1 MCTKRSSLRL
11 LCYCAGWEAE
21 PWYWAVWEQLA
32 ARNNSFLCCVEKPP
46 TVVVVCI
53 WCSLTGACCSKL
65 SSDKLHWETWTMQD
79 YGNTH
84 THWHSHTFRA
94 NRLSRALGFGGWG
107 RGGGVTLCC
116 ISVFCR
122 ITTLIGV
129 CTGPKLNLKS
139 TNLKMAMWH
148 ERKEQTSWNVF
159 IAAILQ
165 GVLNQQPKHLLFH
178 LLTCGYFTEG
188 AWDLERH

>member
-1 MCTKRSSLRL
+1 MCDFRQNSLLSLTKSLSSRLHACTQDSKATIQQCMCTKRSSLRL

-65 SSDKLHWETWTMQD
+65 SSDKLRWETWTMQD

-84 THWHSHTFRA
+84 THRHSHTFSA
-94 NRLSRALGFGGWG
+94 NRLSGALGFGGWG
-107 RGGGVTLCC
+107 RGVGSHHVAYLCFAG
-116 ISVFCR
+116 SQPSS
-122 ITTLIGV
+122 
-129 CTGPKLNLKS
+129 GPAL
-139 TNLKMAMWH
+139 
-148 ERKEQTSWNVF
+148 
-159 IAAILQ
+159 
-165 GVLNQQPKHLLFH
+165 
-178 LLTCGYFTEG
+178 
-188 AWDLERH
+188 D